1 MPGMTPPRPHPLEL
15 KIPPP
20 VVALACAL
28 LAWRLSVAPQ
38 RGASAWRLSVA
49 LPAWTLP
56 WPGRH
61 WLAGGLVAIGLALDL
76 SALSA
81 FLRARTTI
89 NPLAPA
95 RTSSIVRGGAYRFTR
110 NPMYLGLACS
120 LSGLAAWLAHP
131 LALAG
136 PVLFVA
142 WVTRFQ
148 IVPEERALRAA
159 FGAPYADYLRRVR
172 RGL

>member
-28 LAWRLSVAPQ
+28 L
-38 RGASAWRLSVA
+38 AWRLSVA

-76 SALSA
+76 SALVA

-120 LSGLAAWLAHP
+120 LSGLAAWLA
-131 LALAG
+131 A
-136 PVLFVA
+136 
-142 WVTRFQ
+142 
-148 IVPEERALRAA
+148 
-159 FGAPYADYLRRVR
+159 
-172 RGL
+172 

>member
-28 LAWRLSVAPQ
+28 LAWC
-38 RGASAWRLSVA
+38 LSVA
-49 LPAWTLP
+49 LPAWMLP

-148 IVPEERALRAA
+148 IVPEERAVRAA

-172 RGL
+172 RWL